1 GNDRSRSERDG
12 WDDRSRSERDG
23 WATVR
28 SRRAW
33 YRGSKRRMVGVTSQ
47 VQQVAGSV
55 VHRGSGRGMV
65 RNEPGS
71 EQERVSINRTGR
83 VWQQGSVLTGQ

>member
-1 GNDRSRSERDG
+1 RSERDG

-55 VHRGSGRGMV
+55 VPRV
-65 RNEPGS
+65 RQKDG
-71 EQERVSINRTGR
+71 QERAGVRAGE
-83 VWQQGSVLTGQ
+83 GQRKTEQAEFGNKETYLQDRK

>member
-1 GNDRSRSERDG
+1 RSERDG

-55 VHRGSGRGMV
+55 VQRV
-65 RNEPGS
+65 RQRDG
-71 EQERVSINRTGR
+71 QERAGVRAGEAQHKQNRQSLSTRKRTYRTG
-83 VWQQGSVLTGQ
+83 

>member
-1 GNDRSRSERDG
+1 GDRSRSERDG
-12 WDDRSRSERDG
+12 WDDRSRSKRDG

-47 VQQVAGSV
+47 DQQVAGSV
-55 VHRGSGRGMV
+55 VPRV
-65 RNEPGS
+65 RQRDG
-71 EQERVSINRTGR
+71 QERAGVRAGEGQHKQNRQSLATGKRTYRTG
-83 VWQQGSVLTGQ
+83 

>member
-1 GNDRSRSERDG
+1 RSEQDG

-55 VHRGSGRGMV
+55 VQRV
-65 RNEPGS
+65 RQRDG
-71 EQERVSINRTGR
+71 QERAGVRAGEGQHKQNRQSLATRKRTYRTG
-83 VWQQGSVLTGQ
+83 

>member
-1 GNDRSRSERDG
+1 RSERDG

-23 WATVR
+23 WETVR

-55 VHRGSGRGMV
+55 VQRV
-65 RNEPGS
+65 RQRDG
-71 EQERVSINRTGR
+71 QERAGVRAGEGQHKQNRQSLATRKRTYRTG
-83 VWQQGSVLTGQ
+83 

>member
-1 GNDRSRSERDG
+1 RSERDG

-33 YRGSKRRMVGVTSQ
+33 YRGSKQRMVGVTSQ

-55 VHRGSGRGMV
+55 VQRV
-65 RNEPGS
+65 RQRDG
-71 EQERVSINRTGR
+71 QERAGVRAGEGQHKQNRQSLATR
-83 VWQQGSVLTGQ
+83 K

>member
-1 GNDRSRSERDG
+1 RSERDGWNDRSRSERDV
-12 WDDRSRSERDG
+12 WE
-23 WATVR
+23 TIR

-55 VHRGSGRGMV
+55 VQRV
-65 RNEPGS
+65 RQRDG
-71 EQERVSINRTGR
+71 QERAGVRAGEGQHKQNRQSLATRKRTYRTG
-83 VWQQGSVLTGQ
+83 

>member
-1 GNDRSRSERDG
+1 RSERDG

-55 VHRGSGRGMV
+55 VPRV
-65 RNEPGS
+65 RQRDG
-71 EQERVSINRTGR
+71 QERAGVRAGEGQHKQNRQSLATRKRTYRTG
-83 VWQQGSVLTGQ
+83 

>member
-1 GNDRSRSERDG
+1 RSERDG
-12 WDDRSRSERDG
+12 RDDRSRSERDG
-23 WATVR
+23 WATIR

-55 VHRGSGRGMV
+55 VQRV
-65 RNEPGS
+65 RQRDGE
-71 EQERVSINRTGR
+71 ERAGVRAGEGQHKQNRQSLATRKRTYRTG
-83 VWQQGSVLTGQ
+83 